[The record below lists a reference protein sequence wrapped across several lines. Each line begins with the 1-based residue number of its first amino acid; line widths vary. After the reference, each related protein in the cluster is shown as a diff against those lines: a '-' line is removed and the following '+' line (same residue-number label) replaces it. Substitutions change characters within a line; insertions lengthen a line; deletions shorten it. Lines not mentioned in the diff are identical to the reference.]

1 MLHTPIL
8 NPSLNEMLGRIRHTN
23 TLVICD
29 KGFPYWPA
37 VQTIDISLANDQ
49 PSVLDVLVVL
59 TPHFT
64 VGSAKMATQFKA
76 HNDQAT
82 CDAYQTTLGKTRIT
96 YLDHD
101 ALKQL
106 VPQAIGLIRTGGIA
120 PYSNIILE
128 SA

>member
-8 NPSLNEMLGRIRHTN
+8 NPTLNEMLGRIRHTN

-29 KGFPYWPA
+29 RGFPYWPMI
-37 VQTIDISLANDQ
+37 QTIDISLVNDQ
-49 PSVLDVLVVL
+49 PSVLDVLKAL

-64 VGSAKMATQFKA
+64 IGSAKMASQFNT
-76 HNDQAT
+76 HNDAAT
-82 CDAYQTTLGKTRIT
+82 CDAYQATLGKTLIT
-96 YLDHD
+96 YLNHD
-101 ALKQL
+101 AFKQL
-106 VPQAIGLIRTGGIA
+106 VPNAIGLIRTGGIA